1 MDSKEA
7 KKTEAQAKK
16 EAERTAKENAKIE
29 AAKAKEAKKA
39 EAQAKKEAERAAK
52 EMAKKAKKEGKQ
64 KNTGDLLSGTIT
76 LHIAP
81 PVKPAQL
88 KQLEEQIGQD
98 ENLRLVLTGGSAVDG
113 SEIIIAAEN
122 PVPLAEIL
130 SKMPIVAEVNRK
142 GKAIHLTL
150 KAE

>member
-7 KKTEAQAKK
+7 KKAEAQAKK

-39 EAQAKKEAERAAK
+39 EAQAKKEAERTAK
-52 EMAKKAKKEGKQ
+52 EMARKAKKEGKQ
-64 KNTGDLLSGTIT
+64 KNNGDLISGTIT
-76 LHIAP
+76 LHIAS
-81 PVKPAQL
+81 PVKPVQL

-98 ENLRLVLTGGSAVDG
+98 ENLRLVLTGGSVIDG

-122 PVPLAEIL
+122 PVPLADI
-130 SKMPIVAEVNRK
+130 
-142 GKAIHLTL
+142 
-150 KAE
+150 